1 MQKRV
6 KEMILRLFPELSGGL
21 HLDRYARVT
30 AIADSSGNGASSE
43 RFRPRLAVD
52 LQILDPDLEPDPAF
66 PPYTAV
72 PLPVPMG
79 AGGEAGVFAPP
90 RPGAIVTVGFAY
102 GRQDHPII
110 KHLYPMGD
118 SLPEVKEGE
127 MLLQQSP
134 TVHQRA
140 DAGGNWTRET
150 DADIH
155 DKSVTRHVTAMESTT
170 DLARETK
177 KVSENAHVEVDGS
190 QTFEVGGQLTML
202 AGSRADIGTLGPMN
216 LTAGADSS
224 HSTGCNAV
232 ETVGGNHASTVM
244 GNRTIGVTGNRAE
257 NVGGNQQT
265 EIGGKREIT
274 VGANSEEE
282 AAGDKI
288 IRARNILLQAQG
300 TITLTSTKTGS
311 VSLFAELLAALD
323 DIKAALDILG
333 THTHPEVGTIV
344 QGGSVQAH
352 STDLGRHRGI
362 MGNITG

>member
-1 MQKRV
+1 
-6 KEMILRLFPELSGGL
+6 MILRLFPELSGGL

-30 AIADSSGNGASSE
+30 AIADSPGNGASSE

-52 LQILDPDLEPDPAF
+52 IQVLNADMEPDPAF

-110 KHLYPMGD
+110 KQMYPMGD
-118 SLPEVKEGE
+118 SLPAVKENE

-140 DAGGNWTRET
+140 DATGNWSRET
-150 DADIH
+150 DMDIH
-155 DKSVTRHVTAMESTT
+155 DKSVTRHVTAMDSET

-177 KVSENAHVEVDGS
+177 TISENSHTEVDGAK
-190 QTFEVGGQLTML
+190 TVEVGTQLTML
-202 AGSRADIGTLGPMN
+202 AGSRADLGTLGEMN
-216 LTAGADSS
+216 LTAGANST
-224 HSTGCNAV
+224 HSTGGTAI
-232 ETVGGNHASTVM
+232 ETVGGDHTSTVK
-244 GNRTIGVTGNRAE
+244 GNRGIGVDGSRAE
-257 NVGGNQQT
+257 KVGGNQQT
-265 EIGGKREIT
+265 EIGGKREIK

-282 AAGDKI
+282 AVGDKI

-300 TITLTSTKTGS
+300 TITLTSTKTGE
-311 VSLFAELLAALD
+311 VSLFNELLWALD
-323 DIKAALDILG
+323 DIKAALDILA
-333 THTHPEVGTIV
+333 THTHPEVATIV